1 MPITLQNKQLVKVAG
16 GINGFFLL
24 LCVIFILY
32 LGFEPGDRLG
42 VEKRVLKLIF
52 TNSICWI
59 IDLSL
64 LIFLVPHMPKWKAAR
79 WFFFYLP
86 SYIVTLTLSLL
97 VANSS
102 LYRLLSDE
110 TMKSPIVG
118 PITYVVGINTL
129 ALVAIELILS
139 RSAQANFRIEYAN
152 MLAENARLSMKSLE
166 AQHEKLKNQLHPHFL
181 FNSLTALKSLI
192 RKDPELAESYL
203 MKLSG
208 FLRFSM
214 SHNEQNVVPLEE
226 ELKFS
231 VHYLEMQQ
239 IRFRGALSY
248 AVDIPAQELENA
260 LLPVFSLQLTLENAI
275 KHNRLTQERP
285 LCISMRYIE
294 SGWLVV
300 ENNIQQKMTAD
311 PASGI
316 GLKNLSD
323 RYKLLAQEDIR
334 IENDTHQFRVYLKII
349 RP

>member
-1 MPITLQNKQLVKVAG
+1 MSLTLQNKQLVKVAG

-32 LGFEPGDRLG
+32 LGYEPSVHLG
-42 VEKRVLKLIF
+42 IAKKALKF
-52 TNSICWI
+52 TLANSICWI
-59 IDLSL
+59 IDLSIL
-64 LIFLVPHMPKWKAAR
+64 LFLLPLAPKWKTAR
-79 WFFFYLP
+79 WLFFYLP
-86 SYIVTLTLSLL
+86 SFAITFTLAIVISH
-97 VANSS
+97 SS
-102 LYRLLSDE
+102 FYGLMSDE
-110 TMKSPIVG
+110 HINSPIAG
-118 PITYVVGINTL
+118 PIFFVLGINTL

-152 MLAENARLSMKSLE
+152 MQTENARLSMKSLE
-166 AQHEKLKNQLHPHFL
+166 AQHDKLKNQLHPHFL

-208 FLRFSM
+208 FLRFSI

-231 VHYLEMQQ
+231 LQYLEMQK
-239 IRFRGALSY
+239 IRFRNALIY
-248 AVDIPAQELENA
+248 TLDIPEQQLHNA
-260 LLPVFSLQLTLENAI
+260 YLPVFSLQLILENAV
-275 KHNRLTQERP
+275 KHNRLTQDRP
-285 LCISMRYIE
+285 LCIGMRYIE
-294 SGWLVV
+294 SGWLLV
-300 ENNIQQKMTAD
+300 ENNIQGKLTAD

-334 IENDTHQFRVYLKII
+334 IENDTDFFRVYLKMI
-349 RP
+349 RS